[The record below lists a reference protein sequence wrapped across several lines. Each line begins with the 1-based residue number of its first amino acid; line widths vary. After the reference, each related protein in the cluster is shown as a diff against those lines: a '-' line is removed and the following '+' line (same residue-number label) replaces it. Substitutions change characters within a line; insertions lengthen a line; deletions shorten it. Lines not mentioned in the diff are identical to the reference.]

1 MAALG
6 IVESLFYTRATS
18 DNLYK
23 RNFRVRERTQHIYI
37 LNGIKS
43 EGRAIFMNQFT
54 TWEDRISVKC
64 CGLGPDVRVECCA
77 EVFNAPHL
85 SDSVG

>member
-6 IVESLFYTRATS
+6 IVESLFYTRAAS

-23 RNFRVRERTQHIYI
+23 RNFKVRTHSI

-54 TWEDRISVKC
+54 TWEDRISVNAMWV
-64 CGLGPDVRVECCA
+64 GL
-77 EVFNAPHL
+77 
-85 SDSVG
+85 